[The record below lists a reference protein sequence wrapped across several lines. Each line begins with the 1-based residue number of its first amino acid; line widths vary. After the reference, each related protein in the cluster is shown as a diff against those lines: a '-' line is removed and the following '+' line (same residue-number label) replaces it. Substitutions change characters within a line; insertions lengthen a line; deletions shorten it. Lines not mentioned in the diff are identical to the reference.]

1 MALIYLQTDLGSLIL
16 EWTTLET
23 SLGAVARLQ
32 SFMKD
37 TPTKDKDGVTEQPVT
52 WPSRGEIEFKNV
64 SASYSPEPDA
74 RSAINDFS
82 FHIKSGESVAIVGR
96 TGSGKSSIILTLLN
110 FLYHT
115 GTITID
121 GVNISNIPREQ
132 LCQGITTIPQD
143 HVDIP
148 GTVRDNLLPLEIMN
162 DDKDRKQDDAI
173 LTEILKTVG
182 LWDRISHHGGMN
194 EPLTK
199 IGLSAGQRQLLSLA
213 RALMHHATMGSKI
226 VIMGEVTSYVDY
238 QPDSIMHRVMETK
251 FASCTRVVVTHRN
264 TVLSQCD
271 VLLKLED
278 GKVVSQERQSHV
290 RSEKAD
296 STFEE

>member
-1 MALIYLQTDLGSLIL
+1 MYAIQRWLVIILNAMATAIVGGLVSIALLVVNASSQGGLGLALMALIYLQTDLGFLII

-37 TPTKDKDGVTEQPVT
+37 TPTEKDKDGVTEQPVT

-74 RSAINDFS
+74 RSTINDVS

-96 TGSGKSSIILTLLN
+96 PGSGKSSIILTLLN

-132 LCQGITTIPQD
+132 LRQGITTIPQD
-143 HVDIP
+143 HVEIP

-199 IGLSAGQRQLLSLA
+199 IELSAGQRQLLRLA

-226 VIMGEVTSYVDY
+226 VIMDEATSNMDY
-238 QPDSIMHRVMETK
+238 QTAQLCIV
-251 FASCTRVVVTHRN
+251 
-264 TVLSQCD
+264 
-271 VLLKLED
+271 
-278 GKVVSQERQSHV
+278 
-290 RSEKAD
+290 
-296 STFEE
+296 